1 MNLETLPSSGEIY
14 GTESASAAQ
23 SAVSASGGLRPECT
37 AVSAA
42 GEDITQPAPDY
53 YDNPNWMPVIVPS
66 QILHYDIVDSTIY
79 FVSEDLKSRV
89 MDNVKQLGIWVEFE
103 FGAKAY
109 ARMTYNANTDTA
121 VLEYLESV
129 DIALLAG
136 SQSGAPYDPTTSLSQ
151 YNSSASLSDQR

>member
-1 MNLETLPSSGEIY
+1 
-14 GTESASAAQ
+14 
-23 SAVSASGGLRPECT
+23 
-37 AVSAA
+37 
-42 GEDITQPAPDY
+42 
-53 YDNPNWMPVIVPS
+53 MPVIVPS

-89 MDNVKQLGIWVEFE
+89 MDNVKQLGTWVEFE

-121 VLEYLESV
+121 VLEYLEFV

-136 SQSGAPYDPTTSLSQ
+136 TQSGAPYDPTTSLSQ